1 MMDIL
6 KNIDWLTIFSNT
18 TIIGLI
24 ICALIKLFSKSFIS
38 SLGEKT
44 AELLT
49 TKQKTLIQESVK
61 SEFAKNNIAY
71 EADYTFFNT
80 ERNKVCI
87 ELFRKLNR
95 VYSASFNLTSLLDD
109 VNDIRIQE
117 DYKKGKDEFDKA
129 RKDFFD
135 SYVSNRIFLKEDIC
149 KKLEDFIL
157 AIGQITNRYI
167 LTFEF
172 DGARNGDVESRAI
185 LQHSMSEL
193 SSQKQ
198 CLNEITNIFREIIQ
212 PKTIQKVPSSE
223 SQE

>member
-1 MMDIL
+1 MDLL
-6 KNIDWLTIFSNT
+6 KNIDWLNISSNVVVV
-18 TIIGLI
+18 GLLLW
-24 ICALIKLFSKSFIS
+24 AAIKLFAKTYIE
-38 SLGEKT
+38 EK
-44 AELLT
+44 
-49 TKQKTLIQESVK
+49 VK
-61 SEFAKNNIAY
+61 SGFSSALEEFKSDLEKKNIAY

-167 LTFEF
+167 LTFES

-198 CLNEITNIFREIIQ
+198 YLDEITNIFREIIQ

>member
-1 MMDIL
+1 MMDLL
-6 KNIDWLTIFSNT
+6 KNIDWLNISSNVVVV
-18 TIIGLI
+18 GLLLW
-24 ICALIKLFSKSFIS
+24 AAIKLYAKTYIE
-38 SLGEKT
+38 EK
-44 AELLT
+44 
-49 TKQKTLIQESVK
+49 VK
-61 SEFAKNNIAY
+61 SGFASALEEFKSDLEKKNIAY

-135 SYVSNRIFLKEDIC
+135 SYVRNRIFLKEDIC

-167 LTFEF
+167 LTFES

-198 CLNEITNIFREIIQ
+198 YLDEITNIFREIIQ

>member
-1 MMDIL
+1 MIDLL
-6 KNIDWLTIFSNT
+6 KNIDWLNISSNVVVV
-18 TIIGLI
+18 GLLLW
-24 ICALIKLFSKSFIS
+24 AAIKLYAKTYIE
-38 SLGEKT
+38 EK
-44 AELLT
+44 
-49 TKQKTLIQESVK
+49 VK
-61 SEFAKNNIAY
+61 SGFASALEEFKSDLEKKNIAY

-167 LTFEF
+167 LTFES

-198 CLNEITNIFREIIQ
+198 YLDEITNIFREIIQ